1 MFKSPL
7 GKEVSRIVL
16 YGVGLGSICTTVYL
30 VGPYIVI
37 GGYRPFDNYI
47 VTNVVIAIL
56 ISAFAGMSGMTF
68 WKRKKRSDALA
79 SGIAGDKVEDD
90 SEELTLRMKDAVA
103 TLKQTSG
110 GKGDFLY
117 DLPWYVIIGPPGS
130 GKTTALVNS
139 GLKFPLSGGS
149 TPQAIAGVGG
159 TRYCDWWFTEDALL
173 IDTAGRYT
181 TQDSDA
187 QADKKSWF
195 SFLDLLKKNRPRQ
208 PINGVLIAI
217 SVADVLT
224 LSRSE
229 LEAHSKAVRARLL
242 ELHERLGV
250 DFPVYVLFT
259 KCDLVA
265 GFTEYF
271 GNLGENGRK
280 VVWGATFQTADKR
293 KNFVA
298 DVPDEFDALIERL
311 NAEMPDRLQDEPA
324 PSTRAALYG
333 FPAQMAAL
341 KRPLYEFL
349 NGIFEQTRYHANAT
363 LRGFYFTSGTQQGT
377 PIDQL
382 IVALVKN
389 FGAQDLGGNTY
400 SGIGKSYFL
409 TDLIQ
414 KVIIGEAAWVSTD
427 PRAVRRQRIITA
439 AAYALIVALIAAS
452 AGAWWVSYKRNSTL
466 IASTGDAGKEYS
478 VSAGD
483 LPREDVV
490 ADRDYAKVLPLL
502 QKLRYMPT
510 GFAQRDV
517 TVPASATMGLS
528 QWERLESSS
537 VATYRLALERLFRP
551 RLLYRLEEV
560 LDQHRN
566 DPSYVYEALKV
577 YMMLGGLQ
585 PPDRDLILSWHREDW
600 TENLHPGAAQAEGRK
615 ALEEH
620 LLAMLDLEEGHPSL
634 VEISST
640 VVEESQKTLARLSV
654 AQRAYELLKSQARSA
669 NVGDWVPLRAGGPDM
684 ERVFE
689 AVNGANLEAIRVPGF
704 FTYAGFQKAFMDRL
718 PGIAERISKERWVL
732 GALADQSSVAEQYRT
747 LPNDLLALYTND
759 FITTWRAALGKLQI
773 RRLTADKPRY
783 LALTAAAAANSPFKT
798 LFESIRDET
807 ELSRERPGSKPA
819 AGDKQPAQQ
828 ASTGANLFTGTDRSP
843 GAAIESNFRPFHAWV
858 EASGGRRQIDELVA
872 QLSDIRDNLITSAN
886 VPGQASQANVAL
898 QTQVQRFRSSAN
910 QLPDPFKDQMLRVA
924 GSFQADVNNSELGQ
938 LSKALGDQVT
948 GVCQQVVNGRYPFT
962 RSANEISLG
971 DFGRIFGPN
980 GVLDKFFQTSL
991 QKYADTSK
999 PTWTWRQ
1006 DQPMTQSLSPSLLRQ
1021 FQYASE
1027 IRDAFFAGG
1036 PLPQV
1041 MLTVYPPVLSGTGA
1055 TAKLEISGQTVTT
1068 QAGTSVSSQAMSWP
1082 AGGGR
1087 SAVIYSIDQPST
1099 TGGLLGASSP
1109 SPPLQ
1114 PVVLERNGA
1123 WSLFRLLDAGAPV
1136 RRGDRLI
1143 ATFVAGRELQYQFS
1157 FGSRLNPYNLP
1168 ALREFRCP
1176 AGI

>member
-1 MFKSPL
+1 MFKNSL
-7 GKEVSRIVL
+7 GREVSRIVL

-37 GGYRPFDNYI
+37 GGYRPFENYI

-56 ISAFAGMSGMTF
+56 ISAFAGLSGIQIWKRRKRTQALTDAMSGDG
-68 WKRKKRSDALA
+68 R
-79 SGIAGDKVEDD
+79 VEDD
-90 SEELTLRMKDAVA
+90 SEELSLRMKDAVA

-130 GKTTALVNS
+130 GKTTALINS
-139 GLKFPLSGGS
+139 GLKFPLSDGL
-149 TPQAIAGVGG
+149 TPSAIAGVGG

-181 TQDSDA
+181 TQDSDSKV
-187 QADKKSWF
+187 DKQSWL

-208 PINGVLIAI
+208 PINGVLVAI
-217 SVADVLT
+217 SVSDVLT
-224 LSRSE
+224 LPSSE
-229 LEAHSKAVRARLL
+229 LEAHAKAIRARLL
-242 ELHERLGV
+242 ELHDKLGV

-259 KCDLVA
+259 KCDLIA

-271 GNLGENGRK
+271 GHFGETARRA
-280 VVWGATFQTADKR
+280 VWGATFQTADKR

-311 NAEMPDRLQDEPA
+311 NQEMPDRLQEEPA

-341 KRPLYEFL
+341 KRPLYSFL

-389 FGAQDLGGNTY
+389 FGAHEVGGITY

-427 PRAVRRQRIITA
+427 PRAVRRARLLKGI
-439 AAYALIVALIAAS
+439 AYAFIVAICAGT
-452 AGAWWVSYKRNSTL
+452 AGAWWVSYNRNLSL
-466 IASTGDAGKEYS
+466 IAAAGDAGSEYA
-478 VSAGD
+478 VSAGN
-483 LPREDVV
+483 LPREEVV

-502 QKLRYMPT
+502 QKLRYMPA
-510 GFAQRDV
+510 GFVQRET
-517 TVPASATMGLS
+517 TVPFSAGFGLS

-560 LDQHRN
+560 LDLHRN
-566 DPSYVYEALKV
+566 DASYVYEALKV

-585 PPDRDLILSWHREDW
+585 PVDRDLVLAWQREDW
-600 TENLHPGAAQAEGRK
+600 AENLHPGAAQADGRK

-620 LLAMLDLEEGHPSL
+620 LSAMLDLEAGHPPL
-634 VEISST
+634 VEISGT
-640 VVEESQKTLARLSV
+640 VVEDSQKTLARLSV
-654 AQRAYELLKSQARSA
+654 AQRAYELLKSQARSV
-669 NVGDWVPLRAGGPDM
+669 NVADWVPLRAGGPDM

-689 AVNGANLEAIRVPGF
+689 VSNGATLDQVRVPGF
-704 FTYAGFQKAFMDRL
+704 FTYTGFQKAFMEKL
-718 PGIAERISKERWVL
+718 PGIAERVSKERWVL
-732 GALADQSSVAEQYRT
+732 GALGDQSTVAEQYRT
-747 LPNDLLALYTND
+747 LPNDLLELYTKD
-759 FITTWRAALGKLQI
+759 FIATWRAALARLQV
-773 RRLTADKPRY
+773 RRLTADRPRY

-807 ELSRERPGSKPA
+807 ALSRERPGSKKEQA
-819 AGDKQPAQQ
+819 AGEPVQQ
-828 ASTGANLFTGTDRSP
+828 ALANSSLFTGTEQP
-843 GAAIESNFRPFHAWV
+843 GAAIEAQFRPFHSWV

-886 VPGQASQANVAL
+886 VPGQAAQANSSL
-898 QTQVQRFRSSAN
+898 QTQVQRFRASAN

-924 GSFQADVNNSELGQ
+924 GSFQTDVDNSELGQ

-948 GVCQQVVNGRYPFT
+948 GACQQVVNGRYPFV
-962 RSANEISLG
+962 RGAASEISLA
-971 DFGRIFGPN
+971 DFGRLFGTN
-980 GVLDKFFQTSL
+980 GTFDRFFQTYL

-999 PTWTWRQ
+999 ASWSWRT
-1006 DQPMTQSLSPSLLRQ
+1006 DQQLTQSLSQGLLRQ
-1021 FQYASE
+1021 FQQASQ
-1027 IRDAFFAGG
+1027 IREAFFAGG
-1036 PLPQV
+1036 PLPQL
-1041 MLTVYPPVLSGTGA
+1041 MITVYPPVLSGTGV
-1055 TAKLEISGQTVTT
+1055 TSKLEVAGQTVTT
-1068 QAGTSVSSQAMSWP
+1068 QAGTSVSSQAMQWP

-1087 SAVIYSIDQPST
+1087 SAVILSVDPPSP
-1099 TGGLLGASSP
+1099 GLLGSSAP
-1109 SPPLQ
+1109 ALQ
-1114 PVVLERNGA
+1114 PAVLERSGA

-1136 RRGDRLI
+1136 TRGDRLV
-1143 ATFVAGRELQYQFS
+1143 ATFYVGGRELQYQLS

-1168 ALREFRCP
+1168 ALRDFRCP